1 MTRSLHTTAYRKIT
15 EALKQ
20 MRREAGVSQR
30 ELAKRLGQQLNYVSR
45 LEQGQR
51 RLDLLE
57 WTWLCEALDRDPVE
71 EGQKVLEQL
80 RSRKSK
86 RR

>member
-1 MTRSLHTTAYRKIT
+1 MTKSLHTPAYRKIT

-20 MRREAGVSQR
+20 MRLEAGVSQR
-30 ELAKRLGQQLNYVSR
+30 ELAKRLGQQLNYISR

-57 WTWLCEALDRDPVE
+57 WTWLCEALGRDPVR
-71 EGQKVLEQL
+71 EGRNVLEKL
-80 RSRKSK
+80 RSK
-86 RR
+86 

>member
-1 MTRSLHTTAYRKIT
+1 MTRSLHTPAYRTIT
-15 EALKQ
+15 AALKE
-20 MRREAGVSQR
+20 MRQEVGVSQR

-51 RLDLLE
+51 RIDLLE
-57 WTWLCEALDRDPVE
+57 WTWLCEALGRDPVE
-71 EGQKVLEQL
+71 EGQKVLAKLQS
-80 RSRKSK
+80 RSPS